1 MNRIYLDNSATTRT
15 DDRVIDDMILFMREG
30 YGNPSSLHSFGREAN
45 RAVQEARQRVAGL
58 IGAQPDEIIFTSGG
72 TESDNLALK
81 GYALANGRKGG
92 HIITSSIEHHAVLEP
107 CRYLEKI
114 GFEVTFLPV
123 DEFGMI
129 STASVEEAIR
139 KDTVL
144 ISIMHANNEIGT
156 VQPIDAIAKLANEKG
171 VPFHT
176 DAVQTVG
183 RIPLDVSNG
192 ISMLSMSGHKFHGP
206 KGVGALF
213 VRKGIRLETQMH
225 GGGQEKGVRS
235 STENV
240 PAIVGMGKAAEIAG
254 EEFDAESRRQV
265 RIRDMIIDGVLE
277 SVPRSFLNG
286 HRSERLPNNAHFR
299 FDFIEGEGI
308 VLHLDM
314 RGIAVST
321 GSACSTSSLEP
332 SHVLLATGL
341 MPHQAHGSLRISL
354 GRFNTEEEARIFL
367 DNISEVV
374 SILREMSPYN
384 ENNPIAPGGDQC

>member
-1 MNRIYLDNSATTRT
+1 MKRIYFDNSATTKT
-15 DDRVIDDMILFMREG
+15 DDRVIEEMLLFMREG
-30 YGNPSSLHSFGREAN
+30 YSNPSSLHSFGGEAS
-45 RAVQEARQRVAGL
+45 RAVQEARQRIAGL
-58 IGAQPDEIIFTSGG
+58 IGARPEEIVFTSGG

-81 GYALANGRKGG
+81 GYAMANRKKGG

-107 CRYLEKI
+107 CRYLEKL
-114 GFEVTFLPV
+114 GFEITFLPV
-123 DEFGMI
+123 DEYGMVN
-129 STASVEEAIR
+129 AVSVEEAIR
-139 KDTVL
+139 EDTIL

-156 VQPIDAIAKLANEKG
+156 IQPIDAIVKIAKEKG
-171 VPFHT
+171 IPFHT

-183 RIPLDVSNG
+183 HIPIDVSNG
-192 ISMLSMSGHKFHGP
+192 ISMLSMSAHKFHGP

-225 GGGQEKGVRS
+225 GGGQEKGIRS

-240 PAIVGMGKAAEIAG
+240 PAIVGMGRAVEIVRVEQAG
-254 EEFDAESRRQV
+254 ESNRLV
-265 RIRDMIIDGVLE
+265 KIRDMIIDGVLE
-277 SVPRSFLNG
+277 AVPSSFLNG
-286 HRSERLPNNAHFR
+286 HRSKRLPNNAHFR

-314 RGIAVST
+314 RGIAAST

-341 MPHQAHGSLRISL
+341 MPHQAHGSLRVSL

-367 DNISEVV
+367 DNIPEVV

-384 ENNPIAPGGDQC
+384 EDNPIAPGGDQC